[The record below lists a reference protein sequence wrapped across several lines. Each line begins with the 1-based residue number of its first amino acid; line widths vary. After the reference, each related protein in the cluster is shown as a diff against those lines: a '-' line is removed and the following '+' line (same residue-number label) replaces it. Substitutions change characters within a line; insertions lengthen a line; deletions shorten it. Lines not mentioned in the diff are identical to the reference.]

1 EEEQQLL
8 KLENEELQRKK
19 WQRQKE
25 CREMLLSAAE
35 DRANRLNEEKQGEL
49 ALEMKLLEKSLQ
61 ESQKDTE
68 KIKRKQELL
77 KEQKTYLA
85 HLAQQLEEEKQR
97 QREVDKLFNEEKA
110 KVWAKKAEQL
120 QLEKEARKKLLKD
133 VLNTRQEQIKEKL
146 QRNAKEQEE
155 IAQERKLL
163 LAEAVA
169 ELEHLKEEKYAR
181 KLKATKEYQEHLRA
195 QIASRQQARDAEE
208 KERQRDYELGLAAER
223 AYQEK
228 LQDVLSRP
236 DEKPAK
242 THPLRRK
249 LMSSSPEHHL

>member
-25 CREMLLSAAE
+25 CREMLLSEAE
-35 DRANRLNEEKQGEL
+35 DRANRLKEEKQGEL

-61 ESQKDTE
+61 EPQKDTE

-77 KEQKTYLA
+77 KEQQMYLA

-97 QREVDKLFNEEKA
+97 QREVDKLFNEEMA
-110 KVWAKKAEQL
+110 KVWGKKAEQL
-120 QLEKEARKKLLKD
+120 QLEKENRKKLLKD
-133 VLNTRQEQIKEKL
+133 VLNTRQEQIEEKL
-146 QRNAKEQEE
+146 KRNAKKQEE

-163 LAEAVA
+163 AEGVA

-181 KLKATKEYQEHLRA
+181 KLKATKEYQELLRA

-228 LQDVLSRP
+228 LRDVLSRP
-236 DEKPAK
+236 GEKPAR